1 MVKDAKKLKIGNNI
15 RRLRFDADEMT
26 QSRAGGGH
34 RGHAPDHRRHRKG
47 PLRADFGARFPDCRR
62 LRETARRSLFPRRM
76 KAPEN
81 TEENMS
87 RLLDLLSDPMRLA
100 LLGALLLIGW
110 IAH

>member
-1 MVKDAKKLKIGNNI
+1 
-15 RRLRFDADEMT
+15 
-26 QSRAGGGH
+26 
-34 RGHAPDHRRHRKG
+34 
-47 PLRADFGARFPDCRR
+47 
-62 LRETARRSLFPRRM
+62 M